1 MFNLLNEGGLG
12 RPGQKGGHM
21 NHLYDNPDLTFTKMK
36 EIIQAASNGELEG
49 TEKTDGQNLML
60 SYDVNT
66 GVARAARN
74 KGHVKAGGLDAAG
87 LAAKF
92 GGRGPIEDAFNDAF
106 AAFEA
111 AVGQMDRE
119 EQIAI
124 FGPDTNIYY
133 NAEVQDPRAKNVIKY
148 DVKTL
153 TIHRVGHGEFDRDTA
168 VATDRDV
175 SDNAAYLAQALE
187 EIQGERQADEFRVEM
202 NAIRQL
208 QALDDDVAANEAI
221 SRLEKVISDEGVSDN
236 QTVGDYM
243 VSRVEK
249 IVVQQVELPEHI
261 QVEVLKKIFGAEGA
275 LNILKIDKM
284 IGNPQ
289 IIATVRNI
297 VNNSGPIL
305 SQAIFPVEDIIHDF
319 SVEMLR
325 GLQSAFIL
333 DNEPEVERLRG
344 LTSQA
349 ITAIENSQHAGAM
362 EILNK
367 QMSKLKSIEGVST
380 ASEGFV
386 FDYDGVTYK
395 FTGNFAPM
403 NQLLG
408 LFKYGRKGI
417 PASLFGALNEA
428 RERKRVIL
436 IYAGR
441 FQPMGQHHVETFRKL
456 QDQFGEE
463 NTFIVTSSKVS
474 PPKSPLSFEE
484 KKQVMM
490 MHGIPEESIVQS
502 RTPYKPDEL
511 MSRFDPE
518 NTAVAYAV
526 GDKDMRENP
535 RFSIGFKKSGGLT
548 YFQAY
553 EDNMGSLDSFLEH
566 GYLVKAPH
574 ISLDVPGF
582 GEMSGT
588 SLRQALGSADPETF
602 QNIMGWFDEDTYNM
616 LKGKFSNTMNEMIFR
631 MVEEVLEE
639 KKKKTNCFDH
649 STHETFDSKVA
660 CIKKTKGFSDERAKA
675 YVAGTLR
682 KRGELDEIS
691 AMGAGAV
698 EGAPGMNG
706 GAFPGVDMEEENK
719 KQAKN
724 SHIPNK
730 DTIVDEVVDYLLSKM
745 ENR

>member
-1 MFNLLNEGGLG
+1 MSNLLNEGGLA

-21 NHLYDNPDLTFTKMK
+21 NHLYDNPDMSFSKMK
-36 EIIQAASNGELEG
+36 EIIQAASSGELEG

-66 GVARAARN
+66 GSARAARN
-74 KGHVKAGGLDAAG
+74 KGNVKAGGLDAAG

-92 GGRGPIEDAFNDAF
+92 GGRGTIEDAFNDAF

-111 AVGQMDRE
+111 AVGRMDRE

-133 NAEVQDPRAKNVIKY
+133 NAEVQDPRSKNVINY

-153 TIHRVGHGEFDRDTA
+153 TIHRVGHGEFDRSTGA
-168 VATDRDV
+168 ATDRDV

-202 NAIRQL
+202 NAIRRL
-208 QALDDDVAANEAI
+208 EALGDDVAANEAI
-221 SRLEKVISDEGVSDN
+221 SRLERVISEEGISDN
-236 QTVGDYM
+236 QTIGDYM
-243 VSRVEK
+243 VSRVQK
-249 IVVQQVELPEHI
+249 IVAQQVDLPEHI

-289 IIATVRNI
+289 IISAVRGI
-297 VNNSGPIL
+297 VGNSGATL

-325 GLQSAFIL
+325 GLHSAFIL
-333 DNEPEVERLRG
+333 DNELEVERLRQE
-344 LTSQA
+344 TSRA
-349 ITAIENSQHAGAM
+349 VTAIVNSNNEEAM

-367 QMSKLKSIEGVST
+367 QMSKLKNIEGVST
-380 ASEGFV
+380 AAEGFV

-474 PPKSPLSFEE
+474 PPKSPLNFEE

-616 LKGKFSNTMNEMIFR
+616 LKSKFSNTMNEMIFR
-631 MVEEVLEE
+631 LVEEVFEE
-639 KKKKTNCFDH
+639 RKA
-649 STHETFDSKVA
+649 KVN
-660 CIKKTKGFSDERAKA
+660 EE
-675 YVAGTLR
+675 AGA
-682 KRGELDEIS
+682 S
-691 AMGAGAV
+691 MGAGSI
-698 EGAPGMNG
+698 EGAAG
-706 GAFPGVDMEEENK
+706 GAFPNVDMDEENE
-719 KQAKN
+719 KQEKN

>member
-1 MFNLLNEGGLG
+1 MFSLLNEGGLA

-21 NHLYDNPDLTFTKMK
+21 NHLYDNPDMSFSKMK

-60 SYDVNT
+60 SYNVNT
-66 GVARAARN
+66 GSARAARN
-74 KGHVKAGGLDAAG
+74 KGHIKAGGLDADG
-87 LAAKF
+87 LAEYY
-92 GGRGPIEDAFNDAF
+92 GDRGTVKDAFNDSF

-133 NAEVQDPRAKNVIKY
+133 NSEVQDPRSKNVIKY

-153 TIHRVGHGEFDRDTA
+153 TIHRVGHGEFDRSTGA
-168 VATDRDV
+168 ATDRDV

-202 NAIRQL
+202 NAIRRL
-208 QALDDDVAANEAI
+208 EALSDDVAANEAI
-221 SRLEKVISDEGVSDN
+221 SRLESVIDAEGVSDN
-236 QTVGDYM
+236 QTIGDYM

-249 IVVQQVELPEHI
+249 IVSQQVELPEHI
-261 QVEVLKKIFGAEGA
+261 KVEVLKKIFGAEGA
-275 LNILKIDKM
+275 LNVLKIDKM

-289 IIATVRNI
+289 IVSVVRGI
-297 VNNSGPIL
+297 LGNSGPIL

-333 DNEPEVERLRG
+333 DNEPEVVRLRG

-349 ITAIENSQHAGAM
+349 IEAIKNSKHAGAM

-367 QMSKLKSIEGVST
+367 QMTKLKNIEGVST
-380 ASEGFV
+380 AAEGFV

-428 RERKRVIL
+428 RETKRVIL

-441 FQPMGQHHVETFRKL
+441 FQPMGRHHVETFRNL
-456 QDQFGEE
+456 QKRFGED
-463 NTFIVTSSKVS
+463 NTFIVTSDKVS
-474 PPKSPLSFEE
+474 PPKSPLNFKD

-490 MHGIPEESIVQS
+490 LHGIPEDSIVQS

-511 MSRFDPE
+511 MSRFDPA
-518 NTAVAYAV
+518 NTAIVYAV

-548 YFQAY
+548 YFQSF
-553 EDNMGSLDSFLEH
+553 EDNIGSLDNFLEH

-574 ISLDVPGF
+574 VSLDVPGI

-588 SLRQALGSADPETF
+588 SLRQALAAADPETF
-602 QNIMGWFDEDTYNM
+602 QSIMGWFDENTYNM
-616 LKGKFSNTMNEMIFR
+616 LKDKFSNTLNEMIFR

-639 KKKKTNCFDH
+639 KKTKVSKGGQKRVSKKIGHLIGD
-649 STHETFDSKVA
+649 EGKSKEQA
-660 CIKKTKGFSDERAKA
+660 AAIA
-675 YVAGTLR
+675 YSMED
-682 KRGELDEIS
+682 RGELEEMS
-691 AMGAGAV
+691 SMAGGSV
-698 EGAPGMNG
+698 EGAAG
-706 GAFPGVDMEEENK
+706 GTFPNVDMEEENE
-719 KQAKN
+719 KQEKN
-724 SHIPNK
+724 SHIPTK
-730 DTIVDEVVDYLLSKM
+730 DTIIDEVADYLLSNM
-745 ENR
+745 EKR